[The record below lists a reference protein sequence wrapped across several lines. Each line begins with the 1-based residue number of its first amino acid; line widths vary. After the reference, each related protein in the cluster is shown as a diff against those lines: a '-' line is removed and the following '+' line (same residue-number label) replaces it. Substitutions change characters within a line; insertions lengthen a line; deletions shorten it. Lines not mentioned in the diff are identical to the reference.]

1 MKKILIIEDDEFVRD
16 LYKRYLE
23 KAGYEVAI
31 AADGE
36 TGLAMAKKEKYDLI
50 LLDIMLPKKTGLDVL
65 KELRESPD
73 IGRNNPV
80 FLLTNLG
87 QEAIIAEAFKIG
99 CQAFLLKAKL
109 LPQDVVREVEKF
121 LNKSQT

>member
-23 KAGYEVAI
+23 KAGYKVAI